1 MQQQFGTLQVL
12 RLATER
18 ENLSYVL
25 SHAELTDEEQSNVQR
40 RLAIVEDELLQDVA
54 GDLPT

>member
-40 RLAIVEDELLQDVA
+40 RLAIVEDELLQDVVN
-54 GDLPT
+54 DLPT